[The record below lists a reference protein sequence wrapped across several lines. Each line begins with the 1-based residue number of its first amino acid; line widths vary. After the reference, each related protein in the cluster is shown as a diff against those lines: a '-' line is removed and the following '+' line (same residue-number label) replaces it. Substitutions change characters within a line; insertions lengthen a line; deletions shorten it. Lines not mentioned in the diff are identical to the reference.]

1 MTGDFGGVLPHDS
14 ICAGG
19 GAIAVGRIGGRRL
32 FIEVF

>member
-1 MTGDFGGVLPHDS
+1 MTRDFGGVLPHNS

-19 GAIAVGRIGGRRL
+19 GAILVGRIEGRRL